1 MKENIYRN
9 CLCEEI
15 DESYVGKSV
24 TLSGWVE
31 NIRDHGG
38 VLFLDLRDNTDILQV
53 VSNDDSIFNGITR
66 ESVIKVTGVIRKRD
80 AETVNEGIKTGMV
93 ELLVSDLEVLSK
105 SLNVLPFEV
114 RQSKHISEDVRLK
127 YRYLDMRN
135 KSVAKNFKLRSEL
148 LHFLR
153 NKMYDMG
160 FTEVQTPILT
170 ASSPEGARDFV
181 VPSRK

>member
-1 MKENIYRN
+1 MNNIYRN

-15 DESYVGKSV
+15 DENYVGKSV

-93 ELLVSDLEVLSK
+93 LLTYG
-105 SLNVLPFEV
+105 N
-114 RQSKHISEDVRLK
+114 
-127 YRYLDMRN
+127 
-135 KSVAKNFKLRSEL
+135 
-148 LHFLR
+148 
-153 NKMYDMG
+153 
-160 FTEVQTPILT
+160 
-170 ASSPEGARDFV
+170 
-181 VPSRK
+181 

>member
-105 SLNVLPFEV
+105 SLNVLPKETIP
-114 RQSKHISEDVRLK
+114 SHSL
-127 YRYLDMRN
+127 
-135 KSVAKNFKLRSEL
+135 
-148 LHFLR
+148 
-153 NKMYDMG
+153 
-160 FTEVQTPILT
+160 
-170 ASSPEGARDFV
+170 SSF
-181 VPSRK
+181 